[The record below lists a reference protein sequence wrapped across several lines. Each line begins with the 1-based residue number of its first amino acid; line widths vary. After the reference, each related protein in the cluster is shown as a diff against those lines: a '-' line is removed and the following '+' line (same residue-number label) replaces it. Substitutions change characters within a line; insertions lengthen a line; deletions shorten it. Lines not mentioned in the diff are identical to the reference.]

1 MVLKLY
7 FSYDSQRICINLDVH
22 DIQEHII
29 LRAIWMNFTWDHPTQ
44 SKARL
49 LKGGGYLACMR
60 HNYFANRE
68 GTLREDRIPL
78 YEHNEEYIK
87 FALPRHT
94 TKSLFEVMTNWR
106 LIPKVQNEP
115 KLLESVDNM
124 LIYFI
129 NIVSFL

>member
-1 MVLKLY
+1 M
-7 FSYDSQRICINLDVH
+7 
-22 DIQEHII
+22 
-29 LRAIWMNFTWDHPTQ
+29 
-44 SKARL
+44 
-49 LKGGGYLACMR
+49 
-60 HNYFANRE
+60 
-68 GTLREDRIPL
+68 REDGIPL

-106 LIPKVQNEP
+106 LILKVQNEP

-124 LIYFI
+124 LSYFI